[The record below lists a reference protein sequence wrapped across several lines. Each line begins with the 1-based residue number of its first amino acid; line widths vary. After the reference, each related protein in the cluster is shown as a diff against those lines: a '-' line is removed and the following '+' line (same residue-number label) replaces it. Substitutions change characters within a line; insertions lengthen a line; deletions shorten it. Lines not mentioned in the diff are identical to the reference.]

1 MSHLPVDLEHAVQYQ
16 RVSRYSYGYVD
27 EPEHAYRTMSL
38 RAALRQLNNKLPSNL
53 DIQTRQRIIT
63 KLKLNYFGLKSQYS
77 NEAERQEKVEK
88 VIRELTS
95 KYQKPQIKSI
105 DTIAA

>member
-1 MSHLPVDLEHAVQYQ
+1 MSHLPVDLENAVQYQ

-38 RAALRQLNNKLPSNL
+38 RAALRQLKNKLPTNL
-53 DIQTRQRIIT
+53 DGRTKQRIIT
-63 KLKLNYFGLKSQYS
+63 KFKMNYFGLKSEYR
-77 NEAERQEKVEK
+77 NEAERQKKVEE

-95 KYQKPQIKSI
+95 KYHKQPKSI